1 VGYPITIGL
10 CNFHFSSSFL
20 MYRYSKCQRAM
31 VIIDMAG
38 PK

>member
-1 VGYPITIGL
+1 
-10 CNFHFSSSFL
+10 